1 MSLKTSALFAFL
13 GMVILTVFLALDFIN
28 VILAVA
34 RGLAPAMKLL
44 TSFVYLLAS
53 LGLTVFLYVF
63 HREQR

>member
-1 MSLKTSALFAFL
+1 MSLKTAALFAFL
-13 GMVILTVFLALDFIN
+13 GMAILTVFLALDFFN

-34 RGLAPAMKLL
+34 RGLAPAMRLP

-63 HREQR
+63 HRGQR